1 MPEVLKIENMQ
12 CLQHLKKKLSYEVDV
27 LHTDK
32 HENLL
37 QVISIIFMD
46 LAMHAQIT
54 CVNLQYLCDIL
65 RKKLGS

>member
-32 HENLL
+32 HENLV
-37 QVISIIFMD
+37 QVISIIFD
-46 LAMHAQIT
+46 GFGHA
-54 CVNLQYLCDIL
+54 CPNYL
-65 RKKLGS
+65 RKFAISL